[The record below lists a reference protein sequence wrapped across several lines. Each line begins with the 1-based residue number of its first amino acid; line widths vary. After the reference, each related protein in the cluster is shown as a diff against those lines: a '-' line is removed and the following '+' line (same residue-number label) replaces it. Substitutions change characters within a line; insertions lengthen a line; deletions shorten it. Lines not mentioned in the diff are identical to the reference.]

1 MSNKKAVRG
10 WLMYDWANSAFV
22 TTMIAAVMPVYYDKV
37 AGKGLG
43 ENVSTVYWA
52 NTQSIAALIV
62 AILSPILGAIAD
74 FTGSKVKFVS
84 FFAILGSIACLLSA
98 LIGEGDW
105 LLASVLVIIGTIG
118 FAAGNTFYDALL
130 VDVAG
135 PQERDKV
142 SAQGYAWGYLGGG
155 VLLGVNVA
163 MIQAW
168 ETFGF
173 SSSESATRTV
183 FVTVGVWWLLFAIP
197 IFRHVKERKPDGSTT
212 AAKAVKQAFAR
223 LAQTFRR
230 IKHYPELL
238 KYMVAYWFFNDG
250 INTVI
255 VMATAYGSS
264 IGIEMGNLITAL
276 LITQIVGFPS
286 TLLFGRYASK
296 LGAKKLLYISLGIY
310 IVIVTLGFF
319 MENALHFYILAT
331 MVGLVQGGSQA
342 IARSIYADLVPK
354 ARAAEFFGF
363 LTISSKF
370 SSVAGPFVFALVAGN
385 TDSSRLGILS
395 LIAFFVIGIVLLRY
409 VNLNKGKQEALAE
422 ESA

>member
-1 MSNKKAVRG
+1 MSNKKAVRS

-43 ENVSTVYWA
+43 DNVTTVYWA
-52 NTQSIAALIV
+52 NTQSISALIV

-74 FTGSKVKFVS
+74 FTASKVKFVS

-130 VDVAG
+130 VDVAA

-155 VLLGVNVA
+155 LLLGINVA

-197 IFRHVKERKPDGSTT
+197 IVRNVKERKPEVGTS
-212 AAKAVKQAFAR
+212 AGQAIKQAFTR

-238 KYMVAYWFFNDG
+238 KYMIAYWFFNDG

-264 IGIEMGNLITAL
+264 IGIEMTHLITAL
-276 LITQIVGFPS
+276 LITQLVGFPS
-286 TLLFGRYASK
+286 TLLFGRYAAK
-296 LGAKKLLYISLGIY
+296 LGAKKLLYISLSVY
-310 IVIVTLGFF
+310 ILIVTLGFF
-319 MENALHFYILAT
+319 MENATHFYILAT

-342 IARSIYADLVPK
+342 IARSIYADLVPPV
-354 ARAAEFFGF
+354 RSAEFFGF

-370 SSVAGPFVFALVAGN
+370 SSIAGPFVFALVAGN
-385 TDSSRLGILS
+385 TDSSRIGILS

-409 VNLNKGKQEALAE
+409 VNLNKGKQEAAAGE
-422 ESA
+422 

>member
-1 MSNKKAVRG
+1 
-10 WLMYDWANSAFV
+10 
-22 TTMIAAVMPVYYDKV
+22 
-37 AGKGLG
+37 
-43 ENVSTVYWA
+43 
-52 NTQSIAALIV
+52 
-62 AILSPILGAIAD
+62 
-74 FTGSKVKFVS
+74 VKFVS
-84 FFAILGSIACLLSA
+84 FFAILGSIACLLSG

-130 VDVAG
+130 INVAA

-155 VLLGVNVA
+155 LLLGINVA
-163 MIQAW
+163 MIQKW
-168 ETFGF
+168 DLFGF
-173 SSSESATRTV
+173 SSSEIATRTV

-197 IFRHVKERKPDGSTT
+197 IIRNVKERKPEGRTS
-212 AAKAVKQAFAR
+212 AEQAVKHAFSR

-238 KYMVAYWFFNDG
+238 KYMVAFWFFNDG

-255 VMATAYGSS
+255 VMATVYGSS
-264 IGIEMGNLITAL
+264 IGIEMGHLITAL

-286 TLLFGRYASK
+286 TLLFGRYAARF
-296 LGAKKLLYISLGIY
+296 GAKKLLYLSLATY
-310 IVIVTLGFF
+310 ILIVTLGFF

-342 IARSIYADLVPK
+342 IARSIYADLVPPV
-354 ARAAEFFGF
+354 RSAEFFGF

-385 TDSSRLGILS
+385 TDSSRIGILS
-395 LIAFFVIGIVLLRY
+395 LIAFFVIGIALLRF
-409 VNLNKGKQEALAE
+409 VNLNKGKQEALA
-422 ESA
+422 ADNN

>member
-1 MSNKKAVRG
+1 MSDKKAVRG

-43 ENVSTVYWA
+43 DNVTTVYWA

-98 LIGEGDW
+98 LVGEGDW

-130 VDVAG
+130 VDVAA

-155 VLLGVNVA
+155 VLLGINVA

-168 ETFGF
+168 DTFGF

-197 IFRHVKERKPDGSTT
+197 IVRNVKERKPEVGTS
-212 AAKAVKQAFAR
+212 AGQAIKQAFTR

-238 KYMVAYWFFNDG
+238 KYMIAFWFFNDG

-264 IGIEMGNLITAL
+264 IGIEMTDLIAAL

-286 TLLFGRYASK
+286 TLLFGRYAAK
-296 LGAKKLLYISLGIY
+296 LGAKKLLYFSLAVY
-310 IVIVTLGFF
+310 IFIVTLGFF
-319 MENALHFYILAT
+319 MENATHFYILAT

-342 IARSIYADLVPK
+342 IARSIYADLVPQV
-354 ARAAEFFGF
+354 RAAEFFGF

-385 TDSSRLGILS
+385 TDSSRIGILS
-395 LIAFFVIGIVLLRY
+395 LIAFFIIGIVLLRY

-422 ESA
+422 ERV

>member
-1 MSNKKAVRG
+1 MNDRKAVRG
-10 WLMYDWANSAFV
+10 WLTYDWANSAFV

-43 ENVSTVYWA
+43 DNVTTVYWA

-62 AILSPILGAIAD
+62 AVLSPLLGAIAD
-74 FTGSKVKFVS
+74 FTGSKVKFVG

-130 VDVAG
+130 VDVAS
-135 PQERDKV
+135 PEERDKV

-155 VLLGVNVA
+155 VLLGINVA
-163 MIQAW
+163 MINGF
-168 ETFGF
+168 ELFGF
-173 SSSESATRTV
+173 PSTEVATRTV
-183 FVTVGVWWLLFAIP
+183 FVTVGIWWLLFAIP
-197 IFRHVKERKPDGSTT
+197 IVRNVKERKPTESMPVVQT
-212 AAKAVKQAFAR
+212 VKQAFIR
-223 LAQTFRR
+223 LTQTFRR
-230 IKHYPELL
+230 IKRYPELL
-238 KYMVAYWFFNDG
+238 KYMIAYWFFNDG

-264 IGIEMGNLITAL
+264 IGIEMSSLITAL

-286 TLLFGRYASK
+286 TLLFGRYAAK
-296 LGAKKLLYISLGIY
+296 LGAKKLLYISLGLY
-310 IVIVTLGFF
+310 IIIVTLGFF

-342 IARSIYADLVPK
+342 IARSIYADLVPPV
-354 ARAAEFFGF
+354 RAAEFFGF

-385 TDSSRLGILS
+385 TDSNRIGILS

-409 VNLNKGKQEALAE
+409 VNLNKGRQEALAE
-422 ESA
+422 LNT

>member
-1 MSNKKAVRG
+1 LSNKKAVRS

-43 ENVSTVYWA
+43 DNVTTVYWA
-52 NTQSIAALIV
+52 NTQSISALIV

-74 FTGSKVKFVS
+74 FTASKVKFVS

-130 VDVAG
+130 VDVAA

-155 VLLGVNVA
+155 LLLGINVA

-197 IFRHVKERKPDGSTT
+197 IVRNVKERKPEVGTS
-212 AAKAVKQAFAR
+212 AGQAIKQAFTR

-238 KYMVAYWFFNDG
+238 KYMIAYWFFNDG

-264 IGIEMGNLITAL
+264 IGIEMTHLITAL
-276 LITQIVGFPS
+276 LITQLVGFPS
-286 TLLFGRYASK
+286 TLLFGRYAAK
-296 LGAKKLLYISLGIY
+296 LGAKKLLYISLSVY
-310 IVIVTLGFF
+310 ILIVTLGFF
-319 MENALHFYILAT
+319 MENATHFYILAT

-342 IARSIYADLVPK
+342 IARSIYADLVPPV
-354 ARAAEFFGF
+354 RSAEFFGF

-370 SSVAGPFVFALVAGN
+370 SSIAGPFVFALVAGN
-385 TDSSRLGILS
+385 TDSSRIGILS

-409 VNLNKGKQEALAE
+409 VNLNKGKQEAAAGE
-422 ESA
+422 